1 MVREAAAIT
10 FGVLRETG
18 AQSSAHRE
26 VTNVQTQS
34 ASNADRP
41 PGLQWDFA
49 RGGFAKGALSLGI
62 LAALYMLLVLVGLE
76 LHENIEPLTIIWPAA
91 GLLFMALWLSPRRNW
106 IWIIAIQVSIELLS
120 AAIVQDQFQVL
131 RCLTFAAA
139 NSIDAAVGA
148 WIASR
153 LIPTPR
159 TPRMRNVL
167 LFIAA
172 VAVGAAASSVVG
184 AFGTTQTFGGADYV
198 RECQI
203 WWAGNWLGSLCIAP
217 IVMGWAV
224 RWRAREHSAPAGP
237 AIEMMLIGF
246 ALLAM
251 ATWVFSALPGGVTTI
266 LDMPFVLLALVVVA
280 AFRMPPRWST
290 LLAAATA
297 ILVSYFASR
306 GLGPFAGD
314 PNPFV
319 RVGAVQ
325 LYLATLVVVN
335 FLLTVVLLEKRNA
348 YQMLRTSDERYR
360 NFIEHSSEAVWR
372 LELSEPMDPSLPVS
386 DQIAWLQT
394 HAYVAESNLTYQRL
408 NREMGLPAEASYQ
421 WRTDMPWFATFTDHL
436 GAASNQGYAMDGLR
450 FSVPGNAQPRSYIT
464 GFRGVIEQGRL
475 VRVWGVA
482 RDVTELVDLNERL
495 RQNQDRLKLYARE
508 LVGAE
513 ERARRATAVDLHDG
527 IGQQLVGLS
536 MTLDSLVARSP
547 PEIRLL
553 LSEATTTIREV
564 QAIAQRVIADLSPP
578 GLYELGLEPALKWLS
593 VYMRS
598 KDNLQ
603 VDLKVAAEDASI
615 DIDLRVLVFKV
626 IRELLRNVVKHSG
639 AQSASVTVTRV
650 PDELRAVVEDKGVGF
665 EWQLSLFEPRAHGF
679 GLWSVADRVRDAAG
693 QMTVDTGPGRG
704 CRVTVVFPLGRA
716 KPPVRESDPG
726 GDLHDGTVRS
736 A

>member
-1 MVREAAAIT
+1 M
-10 FGVLRETG
+10 
-18 AQSSAHRE
+18 
-26 VTNVQTQS
+26 
-34 ASNADRP
+34 
-41 PGLQWDFA
+41 
-49 RGGFAKGALSLGI
+49 
-62 LAALYMLLVLVGLE
+62 
-76 LHENIEPLTIIWPAA
+76 
-91 GLLFMALWLSPRRNW
+91 
-106 IWIIAIQVSIELLS
+106 
-120 AAIVQDQFQVL
+120 
-131 RCLTFAAA
+131 
-139 NSIDAAVGA
+139 VGA
-148 WIASR
+148 FIASR
-153 LIPTPR
+153 FIPVPR
-159 TPRMRNVL
+159 VPRMRNVL

-172 VAVGAAASSVVG
+172 VAVGSAASAVVG
-184 AFGTTQTFGGADYV
+184 AFGTTRMFGGPDYV
-198 RECQI
+198 REWQI

-224 RWRAREHSAPAGP
+224 RLRARQHSAPAGP
-237 AIEMMLIGF
+237 AVEMMLIGF
-246 ALLAM
+246 AMLAM
-251 ATWVFSALPGGVTTI
+251 AAWVFSAPPGGVTTI

-290 LLAAATA
+290 GLAAATA
-297 ILVSYFASR
+297 VLVSYFASR

-314 PNPFV
+314 PSPFV

-325 LYLATLVVVN
+325 LYLATLVVIN

-348 YQMLRTSDERYR
+348 YQQLRTSDERYR

-372 LELSEPMDPSLPVS
+372 VELSSPMDPRLPVG
-386 DQIAWLQT
+386 DQVAWLQA
-394 HAYVAESNLTYQRL
+394 HAYVAESNLTYLRL
-408 NREMGLPAEASYQ
+408 NRDMGLSEADAQQ
-421 WRTDMPWFATFTDHL
+421 WRTDMPWFAMFIDHL
-436 GAASNQGYAMDGLR
+436 GAAAHQGYSKDGLQ
-450 FSVPGNAQPRSYIT
+450 FSVSVNGHARTYIT
-464 GFRGVIEQGRL
+464 GFRGVIEQGYL

-536 MTLDSLVARSP
+536 MTLDALVARSP

-553 LSEATTTIREV
+553 LSEATTTVREV

-598 KDNLQ
+598 RDNLQ
-603 VDLKVAAEDASI
+603 VDLNVTADDRSI

-639 AQSASVTVTRV
+639 VQAATVTVTRNA
-650 PDELRAVVEDKGVGF
+650 DELRTVVEDRGSGF

-693 QMTVDTGPGRG
+693 EMTVDTGPGRG
-704 CRVTVVFPLGRA
+704 CRVTVVFPLKLKRA
-716 KPPVRESDPG
+716 AQSIDQDGERKS
-726 GDLHDGTVRS
+726 GDRKDGAVGS
-736 A
+736 AF

>member
-1 MVREAAAIT
+1 LKVPTPTAP
-10 FGVLRETG
+10 
-18 AQSSAHRE
+18 
-26 VTNVQTQS
+26 
-34 ASNADRP
+34 ADRP
-41 PGLQWDFA
+41 PGLEWDFT
-49 RGGFAKGALSLGI
+49 RDGIAKGATSLAVF
-62 LAALYMLLVLVGLE
+62 AALYVLLVLLGLR
-76 LHENIEPLTIIWPAA
+76 LHENTEALTIIWPSA

-106 IWIIAIQVSIELLS
+106 IWILGLQLTLELS
-120 AAIVQDQFQVL
+120 ANAIRVDHF
-131 RCLTFAAA
+131 TFAKYVPFAIA
-139 NSIDAAVGA
+139 NSIDGVVGA
-148 WIASR
+148 FVAAR

-159 TPRMRNVL
+159 VPQMRNVL

-172 VAVGAAASSVVG
+172 VAIGAAASALVG
-184 AFGTTQTFGGADYV
+184 AFATTRTLGTPEYV
-198 RECQI
+198 RELQI
-203 WWAGNWLGSLCIAP
+203 WWAGNWLGSLCVAP

-224 RWRAREHSAPAGP
+224 RWRARQHSAPAAP
-237 AIEMMLIGF
+237 AVEMMLIAF
-246 ALLAM
+246 AMLAM
-251 ATWVFSALPGGVTTI
+251 TSWVFSAPPGGVTTI
-266 LDMPFVLLALVVVA
+266 LDMPFVLLAFVVVA

-290 LLAAATA
+290 ILSAATA
-297 ILVSYFASR
+297 VLVSYFASR

-325 LYLATLVVVN
+325 LYLATLVVIN

-348 YQMLRTSDERYR
+348 FQQLHTSEERYR

-372 LELSEPMDPSLPVS
+372 VELASPLDPHLPVG

-394 HAYVAESNLTYQRL
+394 HAYVAESNLTYLRM
-408 NREMGLPAEASYQ
+408 NRDMGLSEAEARQ
-421 WRTDMPWFATFTDHL
+421 WRADTPWFAMFIQRLDTVSRQDY
-436 GAASNQGYAMDGLR
+436 SIDGMQ
-450 FSVPGNAQPRSYIT
+450 FSVAVNSAPRSYIT
-464 GFRGVIEQGRL
+464 SFRGVIEQGHL

-482 RDVTELVDLNERL
+482 RDVTELVELNERL

-536 MTLDSLVARSP
+536 MTLDALVARSP

-553 LSEATTTIREV
+553 LSEATNTVREV

-603 VDLKVAAEDASI
+603 VDLKVTAEDAAI
-615 DIDLRVLVFKV
+615 GIDLRVLVFKV

-639 AQSASVTVTRV
+639 VQFASVTVTRG
-650 PDELRAVVEDKGVGF
+650 PDELRAVVEDRGSGF

-693 QMTVDTGPGRG
+693 EMTVDTGPGRG
-704 CRVTVVFPLGRA
+704 CRVTVIFPLRKAARA
-716 KPPVRESDPG
+716 AQSADVDAGLK
-726 GDLHDGTVRS
+726 DGTARS
-736 A
+736 ASQL

>member
-1 MVREAAAIT
+1 VSMPTAR
-10 FGVLRETG
+10 
-18 AQSSAHRE
+18 
-26 VTNVQTQS
+26 
-34 ASNADRP
+34 ADRP
-41 PGLQWDFA
+41 SGLQWDFT
-49 RGGFAKGALSLGI
+49 RNGIAKGYGSLAAF
-62 LAALYMLLVLVGLE
+62 AALYLLFVLLGLK
-76 LHENIEPLTIIWPAA
+76 LHENVEVLTIMWPAA

-106 IWIIAIQVSIELLS
+106 IWILAIQLTIELTAGATS
-120 AAIVQDQFQVL
+120 AENFHLPTYLAYAI
-131 RCLTFAAA
+131 A
-139 NSIDAAVGA
+139 NSIDAIVGA
-148 WIASR
+148 TVAAR
-153 LIPTPR
+153 LIATPR
-159 TPRMRNVL
+159 IPRMPNVL

-172 VAVGAAASSVVG
+172 VATGAAASAVVG
-184 AFGTTQTFGGADYV
+184 AYGITQSLLSPAYM
-198 RECQI
+198 REWQI

-224 RWRAREHSAPAGP
+224 RWHARQHSAPAGP
-237 AIEMMLIGF
+237 AVEMMLIGF
-246 ALLAM
+246 AMLAM
-251 ATWVFSALPGGVTTI
+251 TSWVFSTPPGGVTTI
-266 LDMPFVLLALVVVA
+266 LDMPFVLLAFVVVA

-290 LLAAATA
+290 MFAAATA
-297 ILVSYFASR
+297 VLVSYFASR

-325 LYLATLVVVN
+325 LYLATLVVIN

-348 YQMLRTSDERYR
+348 FQQLHTSDERYR
-360 NFIEHSSEAVWR
+360 NFIAHSSEAVWR
-372 LELSEPMDPSLPVS
+372 VELSSPLDPHLPVI

-394 HAYVAESNLTYQRL
+394 HAYVAESNLTYLRM
-408 NREMGLPAEASYQ
+408 NREMGLSEAEARQ
-421 WRTDMPWFATFTDHL
+421 WRADMPWFSMFIQHL
-436 GAASNQGYAMDGLR
+436 GAASHQGYSMDGLQ
-450 FSVPGNAQPRSYIT
+450 FSASVSSHPRTYIT
-464 GFRGVIEQGRL
+464 GFRGVIEQSHL

-482 RDVTELVDLNERL
+482 RDITELVELNERL

-536 MTLDSLVARSP
+536 MTLDALVTRSP

-553 LSEATTTIREV
+553 LSEATNSVREV

-598 KDNLQ
+598 RDNLQ
-603 VDLKVAAEDASI
+603 VDLKVTAADADI

-639 AQSASVTVTRV
+639 VQFASVTVTRD
-650 PDELRAVVEDKGVGF
+650 PDELRAVVEDGGSGF

-693 QMTVDTGPGRG
+693 EMTVDTGPGRG
-704 CRVTVVFPLGRA
+704 CRVTVVFPLGKPARTAERA
-716 KPPVRESDPG
+716 YPDA
-726 GDLHDGTVRS
+726 DLNDGTARS
-736 A
+736 AS

>member
-1 MVREAAAIT
+1 
-10 FGVLRETG
+10 LQETG
-18 AQSSAHRE
+18 AQSSANKE
-26 VTNVQTQS
+26 VLKVPTPT
-34 ASNADRP
+34 APADRP
-41 PGLQWDFA
+41 PGLEWDFT
-49 RGGFAKGALSLGI
+49 RDGLAKGALSLAVF
-62 LAALYMLLVLVGLE
+62 AALYLLLVLLGLR
-76 LHENIEPLTIIWPAA
+76 LHESTEALTIIWPAA

-106 IWIIAIQVSIELLS
+106 IWLLAIQLTIELS
-120 AAIVQDQFQVL
+120 AGAIHNDDFRLATYVP
-131 RCLTFAAA
+131 FAIA
-139 NSIDAAVGA
+139 NSIDGMVGA
-148 WIASR
+148 FIASR
-153 LIPTPR
+153 LIPAPR
-159 TPRMRNVL
+159 TPRMRNVV
-167 LFIAA
+167 LFIAS
-172 VAVGAAASSVVG
+172 VAVGAAASALVG
-184 AFGTTQTFGGADYV
+184 AYGTTGTVGGADYV

-224 RWRAREHSAPAGP
+224 RWHARQHSAPAGP
-237 AIEMMLIGF
+237 AVEMMLIGF
-246 ALLAM
+246 AMLAM
-251 ATWVFSALPGGVTTI
+251 TSWVFSAPPGGVTTI
-266 LDMPFVLLALVVVA
+266 LDMPFVLLAFVVVA

-290 LLAAATA
+290 ILAAATA
-297 ILVSYFASR
+297 VLVSYFASS

-325 LYLATLVVVN
+325 LYLATLVVIN

-348 YQMLRTSDERYR
+348 YQLLHTSEERYR

-372 LELSEPMDPSLPVS
+372 VELSSPMDPHLPVH

-394 HAYVAESNLTYQRL
+394 HAYVAESNLTYLRM
-408 NREMGLPAEASYQ
+408 NREMGRSETEAHQ
-421 WRTDMPWFATFTDHL
+421 WRTDMPWFAMFIQHL
-436 GAASNQGYAMDGLR
+436 GAASHQGYSMDGMQ
-450 FSVPGNAQPRSYIT
+450 FSASVNSQPRTYLT
-464 GFRGVIEQGRL
+464 GFRGVIEQGYL

-482 RDVTELVDLNERL
+482 RDITELVDLNERL

-536 MTLDSLVARSP
+536 MTLDALVTRSP

-553 LSEATTTIREV
+553 LSEATNTVREV

-603 VDLKVAAEDASI
+603 VDLKVTADDAAI
-615 DIDLRVLVFKV
+615 DIELRVLVFKV

-639 AQSASVTVTRV
+639 VQFASVTVTRG
-650 PDELRAVVEDKGVGF
+650 PDELRAVVEDRGSGF

-693 QMTVDTGPGRG
+693 EMTVDTGPGRG
-704 CRVTVVFPLGRA
+704 CRVTVVFPLGTKRA
-716 KPPVRESDPG
+716 SRAADQDSD
-726 GDLHDGTVRS
+726 LEDGTARS
-736 A
+736 ASKL

>member
-1 MVREAAAIT
+1 LKVPTPTE
-10 FGVLRETG
+10 
-18 AQSSAHRE
+18 
-26 VTNVQTQS
+26 
-34 ASNADRP
+34 DRL
-41 PGLQWDFA
+41 PGLEWDFT
-49 RGGFAKGALSLGI
+49 RDGIAKGARSLAVF
-62 LAALYMLLVLVGLE
+62 AAIYLLLVLLGLK
-76 LHENIEPLTIIWPAA
+76 LHESTEALTIIWPAA
-91 GLLFMALWLSPRRNW
+91 GLLFVALWLSPRRNW
-106 IWIIAIQVSIELLS
+106 IWIIALQLTIELS
-120 AAIVQDQFQVL
+120 MNAVRVEHFRFATYVPFAI
-131 RCLTFAAA
+131 A
-139 NSIDAAVGA
+139 NSIDGIVGA
-148 WIASR
+148 FIASR

-159 TPRMRNVL
+159 APQMRNVL
-167 LFIAA
+167 LFIAS
-172 VAVGAAASSVVG
+172 VAVGAAASALVG
-184 AFGTTQTFGGADYV
+184 AFATTRTLGTPEYV
-198 RECQI
+198 RELQI
-203 WWAGNWLGSLCIAP
+203 WWAGNWLGSLCVAP

-224 RWRAREHSAPAGP
+224 RWRARQHSAPAGP
-237 AIEMMLIGF
+237 AVEMMLIAF
-246 ALLAM
+246 AMLAM
-251 ATWVFSALPGGVTTI
+251 TSWVFSAPPGGVTTI
-266 LDMPFVLLALVVVA
+266 LDMPFVLLAFVVIA

-290 LLAAATA
+290 ILAAATA
-297 ILVSYFASR
+297 VLVSYFASH

-325 LYLATLVVVN
+325 LYLVTLVVIN
-335 FLLTVVLLEKRNA
+335 FLLTVVLLEKKNA
-348 YQMLRTSDERYR
+348 YQLLHTSEERYR

-372 LELSEPMDPSLPVS
+372 VELASPLDPHLPVG

-394 HAYVAESNLTYQRL
+394 HAYVAESNLTYLRM
-408 NREMGLPAEASYQ
+408 NRELGLSEAEARQ
-421 WRTDMPWFATFTDHL
+421 WRADTPWFAMFIQRLDTVSRQDY
-436 GAASNQGYAMDGLR
+436 SIDGMQ
-450 FSVPGNAQPRSYIT
+450 FSVSVNARPRNYIT
-464 GFRGVIEQGRL
+464 SFRGVIEQGQL

-482 RDVTELVDLNERL
+482 RDVTELVELNERL

-536 MTLDSLVARSP
+536 MTLDALVARSP

-553 LSEATTTIREV
+553 LSEATNTVREV

-603 VDLKVAAEDASI
+603 VDLKVTAEDAAI

-639 AQSASVTVTRV
+639 VQFASVSVTRG
-650 PDELRAVVEDKGVGF
+650 PEELRAVVEDRGSGF

-693 QMTVDTGPGRG
+693 EMTVDTGPGRG
-704 CRVTVVFPLGRA
+704 CRVTVVFPLRKPYRA
-716 KPPVRESDPG
+716 VQAADPDA
-726 GDLHDGTVRS
+726 DLTDGTARS
-736 A
+736 AS

>member
-1 MVREAAAIT
+1 MPT
-10 FGVLRETG
+10 PTG
-18 AQSSAHRE
+18 PD
-26 VTNVQTQS
+26 
-34 ASNADRP
+34 ADRP
-41 PGLQWDFA
+41 PGLQWDFT
-49 RGGFAKGALSLGI
+49 RDGFAKSAASLGI
-62 LAALYMLLVLVGLE
+62 FAALYMSLVLVGLK
-76 LHENIEPLTIIWPAA
+76 LHENIEALTIIWPAA

-106 IWIIAIQVSIELLS
+106 IWLLGIQVSAELASGL
-120 AAIVQDQFQVL
+120 IVTEHFRIL
-131 RCLTFAAA
+131 PNLAFALA
-139 NSIDAAVGA
+139 NSIDAMVGA

-159 TPRMRNVL
+159 IPKMRNVL
-167 LFIAA
+167 LFIAS
-172 VAVGAAASSVVG
+172 VAVGAAASSMVG
-184 AFGTTQTFGGADYV
+184 AFGTTHTFGGSDYV

-203 WWAGNWLGSLCIAP
+203 WWAGNWLGSISVAP

-224 RWRAREHSAPAGP
+224 RLRARELSAPPGP
-237 AIEMMLIGF
+237 AIEMMFIAF
-246 ALLAM
+246 AMLVM
-251 ATWVFSALPGGVTTI
+251 ATWVFSTPPGGVTTI

-290 LLAAATA
+290 ALAAATA
-297 ILVSYFASR
+297 ILVSYFSSR

-348 YQMLRTSDERYR
+348 HQLLRTSDERYR

-372 LELSEPMDPSLPVS
+372 VELSSPMDPNLPLS
-386 DQIAWLQT
+386 DQVAWLQA
-394 HAYVAESNLTYQRL
+394 HAYVAESNLSYQLL
-408 NREMGLPAEASYQ
+408 NREMGLSEGDARR
-421 WRTDMPWFATFTDHL
+421 WRTDMPWFATFIDHL
-436 GAASNQGYAMDGLR
+436 GAASHQGYAMDGLR
-450 FSVPGNAQPRSYIT
+450 FSVPGNAHPHSYIT
-464 GFRGVIEQGRL
+464 GFRGVIEEGRL

-482 RDVTELVDLNERL
+482 RDVTELVALNERL
-495 RQNQDRLKLYARE
+495 RHNQDRLKLYARE

-536 MTLDSLVARSP
+536 MTLDALVARSP

-553 LSEATTTIREV
+553 LSEATGTVREV

-603 VDLKVAAEDASI
+603 VDLKVSAEDARI

-639 AQSASVTVTRV
+639 VQSASVTVTRD
-650 PDELRAVVEDKGVGF
+650 PDELRVLVEDKGVGF

-679 GLWSVADRVRDAAG
+679 GLWSVADRVREAAG

-704 CRVTVVFPLGRA
+704 CRVTVVFPLGNAKERVQQIDPSADLNEGTARA
-716 KPPVRESDPG
+716 
-726 GDLHDGTVRS
+726 RS
-736 A
+736 